1 MPFFELGGKIFET
14 EYGPITEMDVIDAID
29 DMTAMYII
37 SKGDFSGVDPN
48 AVDKITQIA
57 HDKFESILNMSLGVG
72 FGISSLVPGP
82 AGIPVRKGVG
92 IFAGGM
98 QWIAGSSS
106 LDAAM
111 RRRVKYEL
119 AREYAKQQR
128 AIEEGRK

>member
-14 EYGPITEMDVIDAID
+14 EYGPITEMNVIDAID

-37 SKGDFSGVDPN
+37 TDGNFDGLYDG
-48 AVDKITQIA
+48 AIDKITQIA
-57 HDKFESILNMSLGVG
+57 HDRFESILNMSLGIG
-72 FGISSLVPGP
+72 LGLSSLVPGP

-92 IFAGGM
+92 VLATGM
-98 QWIAGSSS
+98 QWVAGSSS

-111 RRRVKYEL
+111 RRRVKYEVM
-119 AREYAKQQR
+119 REHAKQQR